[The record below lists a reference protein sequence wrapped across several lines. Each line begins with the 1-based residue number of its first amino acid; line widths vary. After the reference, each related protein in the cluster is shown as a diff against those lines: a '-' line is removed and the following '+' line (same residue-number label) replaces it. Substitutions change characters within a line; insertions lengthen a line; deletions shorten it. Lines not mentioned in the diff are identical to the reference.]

1 MTFVFATVIFAVAA
15 CCAGADEVPRWEVPR
30 IPGDFQVDGVLAE
43 PQYREA
49 FRWKGFVEIE
59 PAVNAP
65 TQWSTELYVF
75 SNDRGLVIGLVCFDP
90 RPEEI
95 KRERFRR
102 DEVLGAEGVFLSLD
116 ATGEAKQ
123 AVWLMVTP
131 TNDVGDGLVDLA
143 AGTTSS
149 SFDFLFRHATG
160 LTEQG
165 WQAEIFIPYSSLS
178 FRPGAKSQMLLMVQR
193 YVPRADLHVINALP
207 YDRAS
212 DDPRNGQAVLVVDA
226 QGVRAARRWHLIP
239 AWVGSRLREEGS
251 LNRTSS
257 TGSLGLT
264 AEWQPRQDTV
274 VKGTWRPDFSQV
286 EADDTYQK
294 INNRYPVFIREK
306 RPFFL
311 EGAESFATP
320 LRLFYS
326 RKIVQ
331 PEWGLRLSHRGQRLG
346 LFGVLAQEENVP
358 AGRFGLSGN
367 DRRTTWAVFRGTLAV
382 DTAGSFLGATATQ
395 RDFGGVSANRVFAI
409 DAVKQG
415 ERLTGTL
422 QAAISRTGENGRNLQ
437 GTAFWLNANYRWN
450 ENLKTGVF
458 ADRVSPDFRADAGF
472 VVNTDRQRL
481 RVQQEFT
488 YFPKEKVGFFRS
500 VEAAAAFSTERTTGG
515 HLKWEGFAG
524 YLSATLPH
532 QVSVFVNPS
541 VGREGF
547 GGREFGG
554 LWSVA
559 VATQWREHKAFQP
572 FLNLSRGREVVYAA
586 DPYAGASESLELG
599 FSSARGAWS
608 LFVLRGDYRFG
619 DGARRQN
626 SLQADVTYVFSE
638 TWSAKVFFVEEE
650 LRFSDGPWATHSRFL
665 NALVAYRVNPF
676 SAVYLGANLVLERE
690 GGIPVGDQDRLR
702 QQQVFLKISWYL

>member
-1 MTFVFATVIFAVAA
+1 MTLVVAAVIFAVGV
-15 CCAGADEVPRWEVPR
+15 CWAGAYELPRWAVPR
-30 IPGDFQVDGVLAE
+30 IPGDFQVDGLLAE

-49 FRWKGFVEIE
+49 FCWKGFVEIE
-59 PAVNAP
+59 PTVNAP
-65 TQWSTELYVF
+65 TQWPTELYVF
-75 SNDRGLVIGLVCFDP
+75 SNDRGLVFGLRCFDP

-116 ATGEAKQ
+116 PTGEAKQ
-123 AVWLMVTP
+123 ALWLMVTP

-149 SFDFLFRHATG
+149 SFDFLFQHATR

-165 WQAEIFIPYSSLS
+165 WQAEIFVPYSSLS
-178 FRPGAKSQMLLMVQR
+178 FSPGEQTPMLLMVQR
-193 YVPRADLHVINALP
+193 YLPRADFHVINALP

-212 DDPRNGQAVLVVDA
+212 DDPRNGQALLVVDA
-226 QGVRAARRWHLIP
+226 QGVRVARRWHLIP
-239 AWVGSRLREEGS
+239 AWVGSRFQEEGS
-251 LNRTSS
+251 LKQTSN

-311 EGAESFATP
+311 EGAESFTTP

-331 PEWGLRLSHRGQRLG
+331 PEWGLKLSHRGQRLG

-358 AGRFGLSGN
+358 AERFGLSGK
-367 DRRTTWAVFRGTLAV
+367 DRPTTWAVFRGTLAL
-382 DTAGSFLGATATQ
+382 DTAGSFLGATATL
-395 RDFGGVSANRVFAI
+395 RDFGGVSANRVFAV
-409 DAVKQG
+409 DAAKQG
-415 ERLTGTL
+415 ERFTATL
-422 QAAISRTGENGRNLQ
+422 QAALSRTEENSRHLQ

-450 ENLKTGVF
+450 ENWRTGIF
-458 ADRVSPDFRADAGF
+458 ADRISPDFRADAGF

-488 YFPKEKVGFFRS
+488 YFPKEGAGLFRS
-500 VEAAAAFSTERTTGG
+500 VDAAAAFSTERTTAGS
-515 HLKWEGFAG
+515 LKWEGFTG

-532 QVSVFVNPS
+532 QVSFFVNPS
-541 VGREGF
+541 LGREGF

-559 VATQWREHKAFQP
+559 VATHWKEHKVFQP
-572 FLNLSRGREVVYAA
+572 FCNLSRGREVVYAA
-586 DPYAGASESLELG
+586 DPYAGGSESLEVG
-599 FSSARGAWS
+599 FTSARGAWS
-608 LFVLRGDYRFG
+608 LTVLRGDYRFG

-626 SLQADVTYVFSE
+626 SWQADVTYVFSE
-638 TWSAKVFFVEEE
+638 SWSAKAFFVEED
-650 LRFSDGPWATHSRFL
+650 LRFSDWSWATHSRFL

-676 SAVYLGANLVLERE
+676 SAVYVGANLALERE
-690 GGIPVGDQDRLR
+690 GEIFVGDQDYLR
-702 QQQVFLKISWYL
+702 RQQVFLKISWYL